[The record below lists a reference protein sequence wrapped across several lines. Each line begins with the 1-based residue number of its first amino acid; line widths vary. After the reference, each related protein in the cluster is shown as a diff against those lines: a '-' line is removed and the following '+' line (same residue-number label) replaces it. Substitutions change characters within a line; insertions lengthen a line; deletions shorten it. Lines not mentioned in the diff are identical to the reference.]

1 MCEDEEKNARKR
13 ENDKKAPVHLAP
25 VALNLPINRDS
36 RNGTDLIGAGRQVI
50 ALSSPPSLFIYS
62 ITKKHLTSVAQ

>member
-25 VALNLPINRDS
+25 SCLKPIF
-36 RNGTDLIGAGRQVI
+36 IGAERHVYSTIFPTFPFLSI
-50 ALSSPPSLFIYS
+50 ASQKTLDIRNT
-62 ITKKHLTSVAQ
+62 IA

>member
-25 VALNLPINRDS
+25 AERHVSSTIFPTFPFLCITSQKTLDIHN
-36 RNGTDLIGAGRQVI
+36 TI
-50 ALSSPPSLFIYS
+50 A
-62 ITKKHLTSVAQ
+62 

>member
-25 VALNLPINRDS
+25 VALNP
-36 RNGTDLIGAGRQVI
+36 DLIGAERHVSSTIFPTFPFLCI
-50 ALSSPPSLFIYS
+50 ALQKTLDIRNT
-62 ITKKHLTSVAQ
+62 IA